1 MSKQIASGY
10 INSFNYKLLG
20 YSSDDWYKD
29 VANEETVRSWEK
41 LSDEIP
47 YFCAATRELL
57 TNPTKNSVVTTIM
70 EILDSQ
76 FDCTGMYPES
86 DIPII
91 ARSLFLCHYLM
102 MRRVHLYG
110 WRNRKLV
117 NNLIVIRSPLTY
129 RIYFFSIHGLNDI
142 WFSRVSPS
150 FGHHLF
156 VDLLKG
162 NCFTHSRIER
172 SFLNFETL
180 FLEYTDLAG
189 GVDDCGT
196 AVDEQIIAPSEV
208 VENLNSH
215 LLIRE
220 GPCDRYVDLHHVLKA
235 YLPRTRNHFFPRF
248 KVKFHFCFECEF
260 SSSGDPLCSSEIRSF
275 PNYLSSPQLGEFILL
290 NNCDDLVT
298 PLVFDNK
305 MEVFSALDDELSSF
319 RFNDC
324 FRQSDEMSNLLDDVE
339 FLNDA
344 SEDDEDAFSA
354 FYDDK
359 FSSSEN

>member
-10 INSFNYKLLG
+10 INSFNYKLLN

-47 YFCAATRELL
+47 YFCAATRGLL
-57 TNPTKNSVVTTIM
+57 TNPTKNSVVTSIM
-70 EILDSQ
+70 EILDNQ
-76 FDCTGMYPES
+76 FDCEFFPDS
-86 DIPII
+86 DNPII

-102 MRRVHLYG
+102 TRRAHLYG
-110 WRNRKLV
+110 WRNRKLC
-117 NNLIVIRSPLTY
+117 NNLVVIRSPLTY
-129 RIYFFSIHGLNDI
+129 RIYFFSINSLLDI
-142 WFSRVSPS
+142 SFSRVSPS

-162 NCFTHSRIER
+162 NCYAHSCIER

-196 AVDEQIIAPSEV
+196 AVDEQMIAPGEV
-208 VENLNSH
+208 VKNLNSH
-215 LLIRE
+215 LLTRE

-235 YLPRTRNHFFPRF
+235 YLPRTRNHFFPRY
-248 KVKFHFCFECEF
+248 KVKFHFRFECEF

-275 PNYLSSPQLGEFILL
+275 PNCSSSPRLSEFILL
-290 NNCDDLVT
+290 NNCDDCVT

-305 MEVFSALDDELSSF
+305 MEVFSALDDELASF

-324 FRQSDEMSNLLDDVE
+324 FMQSDEMLNLLSDVE
-339 FLNDA
+339 FLSDDEEE
-344 SEDDEDAFSA
+344 EDDIFALD
-354 FYDDK
+354 DDK
-359 FSSSEN
+359 YSSSEN